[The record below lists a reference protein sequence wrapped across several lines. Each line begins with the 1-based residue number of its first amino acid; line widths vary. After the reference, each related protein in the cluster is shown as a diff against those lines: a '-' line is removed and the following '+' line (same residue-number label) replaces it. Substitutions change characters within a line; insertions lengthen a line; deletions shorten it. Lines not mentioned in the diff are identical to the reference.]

1 MGEDQLDSI
10 VENELELLKVVST
23 LLDESPYDIPPSE
36 EQIVQDLLTLR
47 EEIPGAKDEDR
58 GALMD
63 QYNARI
69 YLLEQLREARK
80 RPQVNPDS
88 PYFAHIR
95 LQEGGKSRDLC
106 LGKATRIERGIR
118 IIDWRNA
125 PISRIFYQYQ
135 QGDEYIEDIGSG
147 TLEGIVEARRTV
159 TIKKQQLTRV
169 DAPEGIFTKN
179 ETGEWVKAD
188 RDLPRLAGG
197 EGVSVRY
204 HASGDHSKRRLG
216 TDLAG
221 HRRRMDKRL
230 PDIAGLIDPDQFNL
244 ITKPSSGFVVIRG
257 TAGSGKTTVAL
268 HRIAWL
274 AFNDQSMDS
283 SRTLFIVFSSALR
296 DYVSHVLPGLHIN
309 RVEISTFSDW
319 INRQRVRHF
328 PRLPRK
334 LCDSTPGVVVRLK
347 SHPLMLRALELHI
360 RRTEGRPNGEQ
371 AFDDW
376 ASTLTQP
383 ELLQEAMEEV
393 APGSFTASQI
403 KRVCRWCHDRNEA
416 MVARL
421 DGDKEAEA
429 AIDEEDSSLLL
440 RAWQLRVGPLRGKG
454 RRPLQYKHISI
465 DEVQDFSPLDVRVL
479 LGCLD
484 KNECITLAG
493 DTQQH
498 VMLESGFQ
506 SWADFFR
513 HLGVDGT
520 EVNTLRISY
529 RCSFEVVQFAMSLLG
544 DLREDDT
551 PPMVTRSGPE
561 VELFQFTE
569 HGACVAFRA
578 DTLKALLMD
587 EPFASVIVLTPG
599 KDISHLYYD
608 GLDRGEVPRLH
619 RVTNQNFTFQPGV
632 EVTEVEQV
640 KGLEFDYVILVET
653 SAARY
658 PDTPLAR
665 RLLHVG
671 ATRAVHQL
679 WLTSV
684 ETTSP
689 IVRQALQTTPS
700 TTS

>member
-1 MGEDQLDSI
+1 MRPKAYFPKMKTASGSKSIGRSPVWLGE
-10 VENELELLKVVST
+10 K
-23 LLDESPYDIPPSE
+23 
-36 EQIVQDLLTLR
+36 
-47 EEIPGAKDEDR
+47 
-58 GALMD
+58 
-63 QYNARI
+63 
-69 YLLEQLREARK
+69 
-80 RPQVNPDS
+80 
-88 PYFAHIR
+88 
-95 LQEGGKSRDLC
+95 
-106 LGKATRIERGIR
+106 ERR
-118 IIDWRNA
+118 SNT
-125 PISRIFYQYQ
+125 Y
-135 QGDEYIEDIGSG
+135 
-147 TLEGIVEARRTV
+147 
-159 TIKKQQLTRV
+159 
-169 DAPEGIFTKN
+169 
-179 ETGEWVKAD
+179 
-188 RDLPRLAGG
+188 
-197 EGVSVRY
+197 
-204 HASGDHSKRRLG
+204 ASGDHSSRRLG
-216 TDLAG
+216 TNLEG
-221 HRRRMDKRL
+221 HRRRTDKRL

-283 SRTLFIVFSSALR
+283 ARTLFIVFSSALR

-309 RVEISTFSDW
+309 RVEISTFGSW
-319 INRQRVRHF
+319 ISRQRIRHF
-328 PRLPRK
+328 PRIPRK
-334 LCDSTPGVVVRLK
+334 FCDNTPGVVVRLK

-360 RRTEGRPNGEQ
+360 QRVNGRANGDQ

-383 ELLQEAMEEV
+383 ELLVEAMEEV
-393 APGSFTASQI
+393 APGSFTRSEIQRACQ
-403 KRVCRWCHDRNEA
+403 WCHDRNELLVGR
-416 MVARL
+416 M
-421 DGDKEAEA
+421 DGDRDAEA

-454 RRPLQYKHISI
+454 GRPLQYKHISI

-498 VMLESGFQ
+498 VMVESGFQ

-551 PPMVTRSGPE
+551 PPMVTRSGPM
-561 VELFQFTE
+561 VELFQFTD
-569 HGACVAFRA
+569 HGACVAFLA
-578 DTLKALLMD
+578 DTLKALLLA
-587 EPFASVIVLTPG
+587 EPFASVVVLTPG
-599 KDISHLYYD
+599 KDLSHVYHD

-619 RVTNQNFTFQPGV
+619 RVTNQDFSFQPGV

-679 WLTSV
+679 WLTTVGTS
-684 ETTSP
+684 SP
-689 IVRQALQTTPS
+689 IVRQALQTTQS